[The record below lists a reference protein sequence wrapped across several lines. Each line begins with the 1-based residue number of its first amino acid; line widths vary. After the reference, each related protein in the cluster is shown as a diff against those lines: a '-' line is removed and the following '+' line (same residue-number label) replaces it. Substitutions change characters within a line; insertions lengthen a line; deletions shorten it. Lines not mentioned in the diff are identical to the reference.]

1 MSVLYSKFALAA
13 GVRNNA
19 AVLSVVSRRQYGI
32 PNALADYPGRGAD
45 PFWRPENPGVDAR
58 AGRRRPRIQGRDVR
72 FTRAKHDYASRS
84 ASRRDDG
91 KTGRREEVARSPQ
104 NIGRNRSWAPT

>member
-1 MSVLYSKFALAA
+1 MRAGGSWRA

-45 PFWRPENPGVDAR
+45 SFWRSENPGVDAR

-72 FTRAKHDYASRS
+72 FTRAKHDYASR
-84 ASRRDDG
+84 RDDG
-91 KTGRREEVARSPQ
+91 KTNRRKEVTRSAQ
-104 NIGRNRSWAPT
+104 RI